1 MSSSQF
7 AAVGATIVLAAAGGA
22 AVFAFTAAP
31 HSASSTPSL
40 GTRVP
45 VSVPAQPSTSSSPS
59 DASPSNASPSDA
71 KSVYEGAK
79 ASVAEIKAVT
89 SEGEATGTGFVV
101 SADGLIVTNGHVVD
115 GAQQVSVQL
124 GTESTTRTAQV
135 VGGDADQDLAV
146 LQVDTGGEQLK
157 PLRLAT
163 SGVEVGDTVYAIGS
177 PFGLSQT
184 FTSGIVSAVGRD
196 IQAPDGA
203 TIADVIQTDAAINP
217 GNSGGPLLDAN
228 GDVVGVN
235 SQIASQG
242 GGNDGIGF
250 SIPAATVKTMLE
262 QAASSSG
269 SSSSSDGT
277 QQQTAPQEQQV
288 EPQQEQVDPLQQEQ
302 TDPQQLQ
309 VDPQQTDPQ
318 DQQADP
324 NPGGV
329 EAPTA

>member
-1 MSSSQF
+1 MSASKF
-7 AAVGATIVLAAAGGA
+7 AAVGATILLAAFGGA
-22 AVFAFTAAP
+22 AVFAFAAAP
-31 HSASSTPSL
+31 HSTSSSPAP

-45 VSVPAQPSTSSSPS
+45 VSTPAPSSTTPSS
-59 DASPSNASPSDA
+59 SDA
-71 KSVYEGAK
+71 KKVYEDAK

-124 GTESTTRTAQV
+124 GTDTATHTAQV
-135 VGGDADQDLAV
+135 VGGDADHDLAV
-146 LQVDTGGEQLK
+146 LQVDTGGRRLT

-163 SGVEVGDTVYAIGS
+163 GGVQVGDTVYAIGS

-217 GNSGGPLLDAN
+217 GNSGGPLLNEN
-228 GDVVGVN
+228 GEVVGVN

-250 SIPAATVKTMLE
+250 SIPAATVQAMLDGGG
-262 QAASSSG
+262 SSSG
-269 SSSSSDGT
+269 STDGT
-277 QQQTAPQEQQV
+277 QQQTTPDQQQAD
-288 EPQQEQVDPLQQEQ
+288 PQQADPQPADPQQQQADPQ
-302 TDPQQLQ
+302 TDPQQQ
-309 VDPQQTDPQ
+309 VDPQQ
-318 DQQADP
+318 DQQTVPVD
-324 NPGGV
+324 PGGV
-329 EAPTA
+329 VAPSA